1 MWSRAVK
8 FAWLVV
14 KETILLISLSVVLN
28 TMVAGVLALAI
39 YNVPQSVWNAEG
51 VEQVLFVFIV
61 AMAPIFTLARVIEW
75 WINLYLSPNP
85 PKRCALALT
94 PGLMGKGWGTGQA
107 GIQ

>member
-51 VEQVLFVFIV
+51 VERVLFVFIV
-61 AMAPIFTLARVIEW
+61 ALAPIFTLARVIEW
-75 WINLYLSPNP
+75 WINLYLRFSLLFPEHTE
-85 PKRCALALT
+85 RS
-94 PGLMGKGWGTGQA
+94 
-107 GIQ
+107 